1 MIAFGCSITA
11 PEVYERCA
19 EPGIELAREPDSEVL
34 AYASAGS
41 IFRSYNLLL
50 DMVAD
55 RDDLETLVLLHQDT
69 EIVDPNFCE
78 KLRGA
83 LRDPDIAIVG
93 CAGAVGVQS
102 IAYWDGSVTWG
113 SFTQV
118 YREWG
123 GGDVPALTWNEDDI
137 PAYARTGEVDT
148 LDGFVLA
155 MSPWA
160 VRNLRFDESLGEFHG
175 YDFDICLQA
184 RAAGKKVVTENLRVI
199 HHHSLKLLKDPESWK
214 LAHARV
220 AEKWDGRIPG
230 VGEQPGDWKERARRA
245 EADAAA
251 ARLRNRATGLERDAK
266 LLELERE
273 LEDIKHSSS
282 WVLTTPARALGRYI
296 RRLRSQRGGDPS
308 SNGSRR
314 PR

>member
-55 RDDLETLVLLHQDT
+55 RDDLECLVLLHQDT
-69 EIVDPNFCE
+69 EIVDEDFCE
-78 KLRGA
+78 KLRA
-83 LRDPDIAIVG
+83 TLRDPEIAIVG

-118 YREWG
+118 YKEYG
-123 GGDVPALTWNEDDI
+123 GGDVPALTWNENDL
-137 PAYARTGEVDT
+137 PAYARTGEVDA

-160 VRNLRFDESLGEFHG
+160 VQNLRFDESLGEFHG

-220 AEKWDGRIPG
+220 AEKWEGRIPG
-230 VGEQPGDWKERARRA
+230 VGDEPGDWKERARRA

-251 ARLRNRATGLERDAK
+251 ARLRNRATGLQTR
-266 LLELERE
+266 RE
-273 LEDIKHSSS
+273 APDDG
-282 WVLTTPARALGRYI
+282 A
-296 RRLRSQRGGDPS
+296 
-308 SNGSRR
+308 
-314 PR
+314 

>member
-1 MIAFGCSITA
+1 
-11 PEVYERCA
+11 
-19 EPGIELAREPDSEVL
+19 
-34 AYASAGS
+34 
-41 IFRSYNLLL
+41 
-50 DMVAD
+50 
-55 RDDLETLVLLHQDT
+55 
-69 EIVDPNFCE
+69 
-78 KLRGA
+78 
-83 LRDPDIAIVG
+83 
-93 CAGAVGVQS
+93 VGVQS

-137 PAYARTGEVDT
+137 PAYARTGEVDA

-160 VRNLRFDESLGEFHG
+160 VNNLRFDESLGEFHG

-273 LEDIKHSSS
+273 LEDIKNSSS

>member
-1 MIAFGCSITA
+1 MFAFGCSITA

-19 EPGIELAREPDSEVL
+19 EPGLELAREPDSEVL

-50 DMVAD
+50 DMVVD
-55 RDDLETLVLLHQDT
+55 RDDLECLVLLHQDT
-69 EIVDPNFCE
+69 EIVDPEFCE
-78 KLRGA
+78 KVRA
-83 LRDPDIAIVG
+83 VLRDPDVAIVG

-113 SFTQV
+113 SFTQR
-118 YREWG
+118 YTEFG
-123 GGDVPALTWNEDDI
+123 GGDVPALTWNETDI
-137 PAYARTGEVDT
+137 PAYARTGEVDA

-220 AEKWDGRIPG
+220 AEKWEGRIPG
-230 VGEQPGDWKERARRA
+230 VGDEPGDWKERARRA

-266 LLELERE
+266 LLMLERE
-273 LEDIKHSSS
+273 LDDIKRSSS

>member
-1 MIAFGCSITA
+1 MITFGCSITA

-50 DMVAD
+50 DMVID
-55 RDDLETLVLLHQDT
+55 RDDLECLVLLHQDT
-69 EIVDPNFCE
+69 EIVDREFCT
-78 KLRGA
+78 KLREA
-83 LRDPDIAIVG
+83 LTDPDVAIVG

-118 YREWG
+118 YREFG
-123 GGDVPALTWNEDDI
+123 GGDVPALTWNEDDL
-137 PAYARTGEVDT
+137 PAYARTGEVDA

-184 RAAGKKVVTENLRVI
+184 RAAGKKVVTENLRVK

-220 AEKWDGRIPG
+220 ADKWEGRIPG
-230 VGEQPGDWKERARRA
+230 VGDEPGDWKERARRA

-273 LEDIKHSSS
+273 LDDIKHSTS
-282 WVLTTPARALGRYI
+282 WVLTTPARALGRYV